1 MAKSKFT
8 NPGKGFVSLLSAGG
22 YLRIAPGET
31 GVELD
36 AADPMVKNLVAGGA
50 LVEDKPAAAP
60 APVPAPAPAGDP
72 KKG

>member
-50 LVEDKPAAAP
+50 LVEDKPAAA
-60 APVPAPAPAGDP
+60 APVPAPAPAGEA
-72 KKG
+72 KKS